1 MRILGIS
8 ELVFSKI
15 RVLLNTSTYLLLLIQ
30 LIPLTLMIQPKQFTP
45 RRRHSRLR
53 KRLSALPIAPLLL
66 IFVPNAK
73 IVDLAPPIILCDFA
87 DESFEN

>member
-30 LIPLTLMIQPKQFTP
+30 LIPLTLMIQPKQLTP
-45 RRRHSRLR
+45 RR
-53 KRLSALPIAPLLL
+53 
-66 IFVPNAK
+66 
-73 IVDLAPPIILCDFA
+73 
-87 DESFEN
+87 